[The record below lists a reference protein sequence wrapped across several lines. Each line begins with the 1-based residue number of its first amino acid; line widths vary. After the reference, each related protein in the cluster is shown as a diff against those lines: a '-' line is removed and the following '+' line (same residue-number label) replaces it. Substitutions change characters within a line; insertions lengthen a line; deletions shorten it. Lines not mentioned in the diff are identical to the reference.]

1 MTAVRGMVK
10 RVKVDGWSEKKS
22 GLGKIRK
29 DSASGCDRIFGF
41 KNGPTNN
48 DITGT
53 GTGGVGRGHDAFLV
67 VAIGFASGADA
78 WCYKLKI
85 RGELAA

>member
-1 MTAVRGMVK
+1 MSMHGQWMALRSLTSDQSVK
-10 RVKVDGWSEKKS
+10 NQKLKAGTFKRILGFAAPYKKY
-22 GLGKIRK
+22 LI
-29 DSASGCDRIFGF
+29 IFM
-41 KNGPTNN
+41 
-48 DITGT
+48 IT
-53 GTGGVGRGHDAFLV
+53 VVIDAFLV